1 MSKDIEI
8 NSLYGNLK
16 VLKETDRDKH
26 GRKQFLCL
34 CLLCNNTKPIKAT
47 NLRTGKATSCNCDW
61 SEKIGKSKTK
71 YGKSQQRSKEYNA
84 WMGMRVR
91 CRDKN
96 YHAYHRY
103 GGRGITI
110 CKEWES
116 FEAFHKDMGDAPFK
130 NAQLDRIDNDK
141 GYSPEN
147 CRWVTP
153 KENSNNRGK
162 QKSKS
167 GYTGVFY
174 KERLSKYEVNFSVN
188 RKHKYVGVFKTL
200 EEAVNAR
207 KHAIIKYNEENGTKL
222 KYEEFIE

>member
-1 MSKDIEI
+1 MSKEIEI

-16 VLKETDRDKH
+16 VLEETDRDKH
-26 GRKQFLCL
+26 GKRQFICL

-47 NLRTGKATSCNCDW
+47 YLRTGKVTSCNCDW
-61 SEKIGKSKTK
+61 AKKISKSKTK
-71 YGKSQQRSKEYNA
+71 HGKSQQRSKEYNS

-103 GGRGITI
+103 GGRGINI
-110 CKEWES
+110 CEEWED
-116 FEAFHKDMGDAPFK
+116 FERFYKDMGKAPFK

-141 GYSPEN
+141 GYSPDN
-147 CRWVTP
+147 CRWATP
-153 KENSNNRGK
+153 KENANNRK
-162 QKSKS
+162 KYSSKS

-174 KERLSKYEVNFSVN
+174 TPRLKKYQVSFSVN
-188 RKHKYVGVFKTL
+188 RKPIYVGVFITL

-207 KHAIIKYNEENGTKL
+207 KNAIIKYNEENGTKL
-222 KYEEFIE
+222 KYEEFIK

>member
-1 MSKDIEI
+1 MSKEIEI

-16 VLKETDRDKH
+16 VLEETDRDKH
-26 GRKQFLCL
+26 GKRQFICL

-47 NLRTGKATSCNCDW
+47 YLRTGKVDSCNCDW
-61 SEKIGKSKTK
+61 ADKISKAKTK
-71 YGKSQQRSKEYNA
+71 HGFSCNPSKEYNA

-103 GGRGITI
+103 GGRGIKV
-110 CKEWES
+110 CDRWDDFKYF
-116 FEAFHKDMGDAPFK
+116 FEDMGEAPSSIH
-130 NAQLDRIDNDK
+130 QLDRINNDRD
-141 GYSPEN
+141 YSPDN
-147 CRWVTP
+147 CKWSTP
-153 KENSNNRGK
+153 KENANNRK
-162 QKSKS
+162 KYSSKS

-174 KERLSKYEVNFSVN
+174 KERLKKYEANFNVD

-207 KHAIIKYNEENGTKL
+207 RNAIIKYNEENGTEL
-222 KYEEFIE
+222 KYEEFIK